1 MKSYQAVVLGAGI
14 VGLTAA
20 YFLGEAGV
28 KTALVDLE
36 IPGKGGSCYSAGI
49 ITRQLYTKREIKLAS
64 ESISILLDIIPNI
77 NELIHGR
84 EFITIEQEDIAFQDY
99 RFYRKYMGDVK
110 IYYSDEL
117 GNRWN
122 HMKIDDDEAIVYT
135 SRDLMVD
142 TRGILDSLS
151 NLIDSFAEVDK
162 IIGEASEIR
171 ERGDEL
177 IVELEDNRQIKTEH
191 VIVAMGAWNKE
202 FLGYHRIYLPV
213 YTYVCFSFH
222 IKTPYDIEISGSD
235 ETNYF
240 YWHRLDDKNIL
251 AGEYYQ
257 STPIS
262 TPEEA
267 RMISTSGKMESLRRT
282 LRERFRKLNKIKFQE
297 ILIGPCSYTP
307 TKRPLQKKVMK
318 NTYVIDG
325 LGGYGYTLGPA
336 LAKEVTEK
344 IIQKY

>member
-1 MKSYQAVVLGAGI
+1 MK
-14 VGLTAA
+14 
-20 YFLGEAGV
+20 
-28 KTALVDLE
+28 LE
-36 IPGKGGSCYSAGI
+36 FVATWERHRIWYDV
-49 ITRQLYTKREIKLAS
+49 Y
-64 ESISILLDIIPNI
+64 
-77 NELIHGR
+77 ELIYGR

-117 GNRWN
+117 GDRWS
-122 HMKIDDDEAIVYT
+122 HIKIDDDEAIVYT

-151 NLIDSFAEVDK
+151 NLIDSFSEVDK
-162 IIGEASEIR
+162 IIGEASEIKE
-171 ERGDEL
+171 ERDRL
-177 IVELEDNRQIKTEH
+177 ILKLEDGRYLETEH
-191 VIVAMGAWNKE
+191 IIVAMGAWNKE

-213 YTYVCFSFH
+213 HTYVCFTLH
-222 IKTPYDIEISGSD
+222 IETPYDIKISGSD

-240 YWHRLDDKNIL
+240 YWQRLDDKNIL

-267 RMISTSGKMESLRRT
+267 RIISTSGKMESLRRT
-282 LRERFRKLNKIKFQE
+282 LRERFHKLGRIKFKE
-297 ILIGPCSYTP
+297 ILVGPCSYTP
-307 TKRPLQKKVMK
+307 TKRPLQKKVMR

-344 IIQKY
+344 IIQNY

>member
-1 MKSYQAVVLGAGI
+1 MRSYQAVVLGAGI

-20 YFLGEAGV
+20 YFLGEAGI
-28 KTALVDLE
+28 KTALIDLE

-64 ESISILLDIIPNI
+64 RSINILLNIIPNI
-77 NELIHGR
+77 NELIYGR

-117 GNRWN
+117 GDKWS
-122 HMKIDDDEAIVYT
+122 HIKIDDDEAIVYT

-151 NLIDSFAEVDK
+151 SLIDSFAEVEK
-162 IIGEASEIR
+162 VIGEASEIR
-171 ERGDEL
+171 EEDGL
-177 IVELEDNRQIKTEH
+177 TLELEDGRRMKTEYI
-191 VIVAMGAWNKE
+191 IVAMGAWNKE

-213 YTYVCFSFH
+213 HTYVCFSLH

-240 YWHRLDDKNIL
+240 YWQRLDNKNIL

-262 TPEEA
+262 TPEEV
-267 RMISTSGKMESLRRT
+267 RMISTCGKMESLRRT
-282 LRERFRKLNKIKFQE
+282 LKERFRKLNKIKFRE
-297 ILIGPCSYTP
+297 ILVGPCSYTQ

-336 LAKEVTEK
+336 LAEEVTEK
-344 IIQKY
+344 IIQNY